1 MSPPS
6 IPVAALIGIEASRLG
21 APLVGRADTR
31 GLLPQ
36 VVPGQVLSA
45 RVDAVLP
52 DGNFRVTVAGQ
63 PLSMAL
69 PKYFAPGDTLELVF
83 VAREPRLTFT
93 LSETPQTA
101 PASVV
106 SSAGRLVTSV
116 LPRPGEA
123 AMPAPA
129 ANAAPLLTAIPE
141 DGAVLSTKLQ
151 GTLTQSGL
159 FYESH
164 QAEWV
169 SGKREL
175 GLLLL
180 EPQARL
186 GPQGGFGSQDAI
198 GPQGRGDPQ
207 ARIGAGLQEA
217 TGPQSRV
224 DPQART
230 GPQERAVPQGRVDP
244 QARPTA
250 PGQPQ
255 AAQAPQTAWS
265 PAAQNPAMGIAP
277 GNDFTSLT
285 AAVRGEQA
293 LPQQVQTLVQQ
304 QLAALE
310 TGKMVF
316 QLQVWPE
323 QWMRW
328 EIDEEA
334 QHTSAQAADGEAQQS
349 YQTRLHLDLPRL
361 GGLDATL
368 SFDAAGMRV
377 RLHADQ
383 ASSAA
388 VLQDNRA
395 SLRAALADA
404 GLPSVDIAVARHG
417 QS

>member
-1 MSPPS
+1 
-6 IPVAALIGIEASRLG
+6 LIGIEASRLG

-36 VVPGQVLSA
+36 VMPGQVLSA

-63 PLSMAL
+63 PMSMAL

-83 VAREPRLTFT
+83 VAREPRLTFN

-101 PASVV
+101 PATVV
-106 SSAGRLVTSV
+106 SSAGRLVTSA

-129 ANAAPLLTAIPE
+129 ANAPPLLTAVPE

-169 SGKREL
+169 AGKREL

-186 GPQGGFGSQDAI
+186 GSPVRFGSQEGI
-198 GPQGRGDPQ
+198 GPQSLGDPQ
-207 ARIGAGLQEA
+207 ARIGAGLHEG

-224 DPQART
+224 DPQARV
-230 GPQERAVPQGRVDP
+230 GAQERVGPQGRADP
-244 QARPTA
+244 QARPSA

-255 AAQAPQTAWS
+255 AAQTPQTAWS
-265 PAAQNPAMGIAP
+265 PTAQNPAAGIAP
-277 GNDFTSLT
+277 GSDFTSFT
-285 AAVRGEQA
+285 AAGRGEPA
-293 LPQQVQTLVQQ
+293 MPQQVQALVQQ

-316 QLQVWPE
+316 QLQVWPD

-328 EIDEEA
+328 EIDEDA
-334 QHTSAQAADGEAQQS
+334 QHANAQAGEGEAQQRF
-349 YQTRLHLDLPRL
+349 QTRLHLDLPRL

-368 SFDAAGMRV
+368 TFDAAGMRM

-404 GLPSVDIAVARHG
+404 GLSSVDIAVARHG
-417 QS
+417 PA